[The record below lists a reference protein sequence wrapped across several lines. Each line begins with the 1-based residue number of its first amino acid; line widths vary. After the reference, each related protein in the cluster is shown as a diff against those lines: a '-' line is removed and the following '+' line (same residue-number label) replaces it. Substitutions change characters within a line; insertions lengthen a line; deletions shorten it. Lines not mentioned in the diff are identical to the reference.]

1 MQGSVRFMRAMR
13 LAAAPVALA
22 LLAAAPVHAQTAP
35 TATPGFTPTMA
46 DWMAVNDLMH
56 RYRLGVEQ
64 HDDAS
69 LRGAFWE
76 DGRNIAVPSPGME
89 IVMPLDGSAPRP
101 PPGFTPPPGSPGGP
115 PAGAGGPP
123 PGMSGPPPGMSGP
136 PPGMSGP
143 PPGMS
148 GPPPGAG
155 GRPGPPDDGYIV
167 WHLPFESSFHFES
180 ATRATHYQYF
190 LSIYPEPEN
199 PQPGLPARETR
210 RSIVGWP
217 GHYADILEKRGNEWR
232 ILERRTYI
240 NAK

>member
-1 MQGSVRFMRAMR
+1 MQGSLRLGRAMR
-13 LAAAPVALA
+13 LAAAPIALA

-35 TATPGFTPTMA
+35 TSAPGFTPTMA

-76 DGRNIAVPSPGME
+76 DGRNIAIPSPGME

-123 PGMSGPPPGMSGP
+123 PGMSGPPPG
-136 PPGMSGP
+136 
-143 PPGMS
+143 
-148 GPPPGAG
+148 AG
-155 GRPGPPDDGYIV
+155 GPPGPPDDGYIV

-180 ATRATHYQYF
+180 PTRATHYQYF

-199 PQPGLPARETR
+199 RQPGLPARETR

-217 GHYADILEKRGNEWR
+217 GHYEDILEKRGNEWR